1 MHMHTDLSDF
11 SVVSMPLSVC
21 PVVGSFDELVAA
33 QQALDR
39 STNIDVNNEDLLAE
53 VAANVRFRKRNM
65 KRKASSRIVELWD
78 LLQCPPSSKLSFK
91 LQSEVCVCVC
101 LVYGSHHIA
110 YGYLVSLQDIHS
122 QWIPHFSP
130 LMDIV
135 RHHISFAI
143 LPSFSNSYLVSF
155 WSAATDTPNHD
166 LAATR
171 HTKHKASSAPAPAP
185 VALTAISQLEV
196 LADGVHALNTMV
208 LVLRLWREVCALMW
222 GHAVTATVTVHW
234 SIY

>member
-166 LAATR
+166 LAR
-171 HTKHKASSAPAPAP
+171 HSTHQAQSFLGTGSGSGC
-185 VALTAISQLEV
+185 I
-196 LADGVHALNTMV
+196 DGN
-208 LVLRLWREVCALMW
+208 
-222 GHAVTATVTVHW
+222 
-234 SIY
+234 